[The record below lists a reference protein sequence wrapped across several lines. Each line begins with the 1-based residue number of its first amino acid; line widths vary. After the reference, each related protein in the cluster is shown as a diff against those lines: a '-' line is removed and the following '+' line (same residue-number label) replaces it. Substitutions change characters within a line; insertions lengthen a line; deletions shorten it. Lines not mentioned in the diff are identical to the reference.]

1 MAEGFARHIV
11 GDEESLIESA
21 GVRAD
26 GLNPIAVKVM
36 EEAGVDI
43 TTQTSKK
50 ISSINL
56 NIFDVIV
63 TVCEHARETCPIV
76 LHKKIIHK
84 KIVDPVMIRG
94 TEDEKLLMYKQVR
107 NEIRGIIINLL
118 NNYDS
123 ICQERN

>member
-21 GVRAD
+21 GVRAE
-26 GLNPIAVKVM
+26 GLNQIAVKIM
-36 EEAGVDI
+36 EEVGIDI

-50 ISSINL
+50 INSINL
-56 NIFDVIV
+56 NIFDIIV
-63 TVCEHARETCPIV
+63 TVCEHARETCQIV
-76 LHKKIIHK
+76 LHKKI
-84 KIVDPVMIRG
+84 VNPVTIGG
-94 TEDEKLLMYKQVR
+94 TEDEKLLMYRQVR

>member
-1 MAEGFARHIV
+1 MEEGFTRHTV
-11 GDEESLIESA
+11 GNEESLIESA

-26 GLNPIAVKVM
+26 GMNPIAVKVM
-36 EEAGVDI
+36 EEVGVDI

-56 NIFDVIV
+56 NLFDIIV

-84 KIVDPVMIRG
+84 KIVDPETIGG
-94 TEDEKLLMYKQVR
+94 TEDEKLLMYRQVR

>member
-56 NIFDVIV
+56 NIFDILV

-84 KIVDPVMIRG
+84 KIADPETIRG
-94 TEDEKLLMYKQVR
+94 TEDDKLLMYRQVR

-123 ICQERN
+123 ICQEQN